1 MKTVETLVSQNAS
14 LKENVFEGKDTVSS
28 QTAQIKQLNK
38 ERANLESTNKQFM
51 EDVKKLKN
59 EIKALKVIR
68 EQKDK
73 EYEEMKTNLEA
84 EISGH
89 KSTKSQLDALKQER
103 ATNNVLSL
111 EVENYEVR
119 KIVTN

>member
-51 EDVKKLKN
+51 EDMKKLKN

>member
-89 KSTKSQLDALKQER
+89 KSTKSQLDAWKQER